1 MALVR
6 TGVVA
11 ASSLTFSFLSPLL
24 TAFAGDAAA
33 LTASV
38 LDFRSRGEASGF
50 DFGLDIKGNSGA
62 AAADGAAAGGGGD
75 GGGEVSSFDPHRCSR
90 QQRTTVIA
98 E

>member
-1 MALVR
+1 M
-6 TGVVA
+6 
-11 ASSLTFSFLSPLL
+11 TFSFLSPLL

-62 AAADGAAAGGGGD
+62 AAAANGGAAAGGGGD
-75 GGGEVSSFDPHRCSR
+75 GGGEVSSVKPPDAVGSSEVR
-90 QQRTTVIA
+90 
-98 E
+98 

>member
-33 LTASV
+33 VTASV
-38 LDFRSRGEASGF
+38 LDFLSRGEASGF

-62 AAADGAAAGGGGD
+62 AAAADGAAAAGGGD
-75 GGGEVSSFDPHRCSR
+75 GGGEVSSVKPPDSSE
-90 QQRTTVIA
+90 VM
-98 E
+98 

>member
-38 LDFRSRGEASGF
+38 LDFLSRGEASGF

-62 AAADGAAAGGGGD
+62 AAAAAAAADGAAADGGGD
-75 GGGEVSSFDPHRCSR
+75 GGGEVSSVKPPDSSE
-90 QQRTTVIA
+90 VM
-98 E
+98 